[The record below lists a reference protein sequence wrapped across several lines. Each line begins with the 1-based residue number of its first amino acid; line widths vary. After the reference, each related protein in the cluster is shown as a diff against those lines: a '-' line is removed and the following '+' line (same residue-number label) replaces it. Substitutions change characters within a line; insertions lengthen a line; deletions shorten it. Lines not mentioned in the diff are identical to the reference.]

1 MLTDGDLP
9 PIKEKHRPSSSSVQS
24 LQTINIKRKINRP
37 KITNK
42 NNKSSTIKK
51 KRQRIIINEDKE
63 LVQQIDPYQNGCDF
77 FKRKEFLKNKKNKIE
92 ENFLKK
98 RNNICSDDPIIKSNQ
113 NKKEALEKLGAKNIE
128 RENEK
133 ALNEKKE
140 EFERKKKEFEQI
152 IITMNN
158 IIKENDDIDIEIH
171 ILDNYN
177 KYFQI
182 PLLNTTISKENN
194 ETDKKKKKD
203 IIFQHQN
210 FLASEQIKRN
220 ERKSKLLEE
229 KEENLKIL
237 QNLREKLY
245 EVKKEIKN
253 IRDNKKIIQK
263 QLGDHYH
270 LLLFEGIN
278 LKNEGL
284 SYIIKKIW
292 DIGMNVDISF
302 MPPFLDK
309 GCIDYLFTATKRII
323 EINKMKQTI
332 IEYKAKFA
340 LDLQNEAKNEENKK
354 NSDSSFFA
362 TKLSYENEKG
372 KKIKLRDKYPL
383 TRLLM
388 EQFHQ
393 EKKKEEAKLT
403 IKQIRQFALNKRKFS
418 KEIINHF
425 TTLEKLKFLLSKM
438 QMKFE
443 NEKSKEIERI
453 KKEFS
458 SNDYERRYKV
468 DINTVLA
475 TIGGLNNIQNE

>member
-1 MLTDGDLP
+1 
-9 PIKEKHRPSSSSVQS
+9 
-24 LQTINIKRKINRP
+24 
-37 KITNK
+37 
-42 NNKSSTIKK
+42 
-51 KRQRIIINEDKE
+51 
-63 LVQQIDPYQNGCDF
+63 
-77 FKRKEFLKNKKNKIE
+77 
-92 ENFLKK
+92 
-98 RNNICSDDPIIKSNQ
+98 
-113 NKKEALEKLGAKNIE
+113 
-128 RENEK
+128 
-133 ALNEKKE
+133 
-140 EFERKKKEFEQI
+140 
-152 IITMNN
+152 MNN

-182 PLLNTTISKENN
+182 PLLNTTISKEDN

-340 LDLQNEAKNEENKK
+340 LDLQNEAKNE
-354 NSDSSFFA
+354 
-362 TKLSYENEKG
+362 
-372 KKIKLRDKYPL
+372 
-383 TRLLM
+383 
-388 EQFHQ
+388 
-393 EKKKEEAKLT
+393 
-403 IKQIRQFALNKRKFS
+403 
-418 KEIINHF
+418 
-425 TTLEKLKFLLSKM
+425 
-438 QMKFE
+438 
-443 NEKSKEIERI
+443 
-453 KKEFS
+453 
-458 SNDYERRYKV
+458 
-468 DINTVLA
+468 
-475 TIGGLNNIQNE
+475 